1 MSKKKN
7 LEIYLISFAQIISM
21 FFPKGKKKHTKK
33 YNQAHNS
40 SQRLI

>member
-21 FFPKGKKKHTKK
+21 FFPKGKKNTPKNTTRPTTVVKD
-33 YNQAHNS
+33 
-40 SQRLI
+40 